1 MSRTITIN
9 GETANVSQWAKRLNV
24 TRGAISYRKKTFGE
38 SSEDAIR
45 HFLYKNIANE
55 RAEDI
60 IRTLKFYND
69 KYVKPSMK
77 SLGCAL
83 PNLIGNVDGAGRILS
98 RAIADLEEVAR
109 ITDIRIKELEKESE
123 AKNGK

>member
-1 MSRTITIN
+1 MSKAITIN
-9 GETANVSQWAKRLNV
+9 GETASESQWAKKLNV

-38 SSEDAIR
+38 SSEDAVR

-60 IRTLKFYND
+60 IRNLKFYND
-69 KYVKPSMK
+69 SYVKSSMK
-77 SLGCAL
+77 SLGFAL
-83 PNLIGNVDGAGRILS
+83 PQLIGYVDGAGRILS

-109 ITDIRIKELEKESE
+109 ITDMQIQELESKFIE
-123 AKNGK
+123 K